1 MPFMDGYDSTKSIRE
16 YLYDLNINQPIITAV
31 TGHVDD
37 NSVEKALDYG
47 MN

>member
-1 MPFMDGYDSTKSIRE
+1 MPFMDGYDSTKFIRE
-16 YLYDLNINQPIITAV
+16 YLYDLNLPQPIITAV

-37 NSVEKALDYG
+37 NHVKKALEYG